1 MILSTDEH
9 GCKKT
14 DKQSISIHQQL
25 SICVHLWTNSKLS
38 AMLARVYSC
47 AVVGLDGVVVE
58 VEVDTHPGLPKV
70 VVVGL
75 PDAAIQESRER
86 VASAIKNSLL
96 FETKEIKPSSAI
108 PASFS

>member
-1 MILSTDEH
+1 
-9 GCKKT
+9 
-14 DKQSISIHQQL
+14 
-25 SICVHLWTNSKLS
+25 
-38 AMLARVYSC
+38 MLARVYSC

-86 VASAIKNSLL
+86 VASAIKNSG
-96 FETKEIKPSSAI
+96 FEFPRNHITINLA
-108 PASFS
+108 PASVRSELRLMRGWAKTLES